1 MVNKYQKG
9 DAYSNEKELLTPEQ
23 IIEHGKAYE
32 ELIRNNGW
40 KLLNIWI
47 EKQINLQRDRLI
59 DIRMVKTFDEVNDIR
74 ILIMAY
80 KWIISKPKEM
90 VDKKNKL
97 LEEIKKRRDK

>member
-1 MVNKYQKG
+1 MENKYQKG
-9 DAYSNEKELLTPEQ
+9 DAYRNEKELLTPEQ

-74 ILIMAY
+74 ILIIAY
-80 KWIISKPKEM
+80 KWIIGKPKEM

-97 LEEIKKRRDK
+97 LEEIKKRSVK